1 MQITDNSP
9 EMALDDPRIAEALAG
24 KDEAPKPQS
33 KPDVKPKEAA
43 SSAAPKAEG
52 QEVDPREAEIAGL
65 KAELARRK
73 GNSDKLEA
81 LENELK
87 ELKAERSQPKNE
99 FQWIQK
105 LDDDALAS
113 KQTDWDDELA
123 DARAKY
129 SRAEETGDERMLER
143 QGQRI
148 LIAKKTLSAFR
159 KEILDRG
166 TRRQQEQEQAQR
178 EYSTVQSEIESMH
191 EAVSEQFE
199 DFTNPETELWK
210 AGNAEYNAHPALMQ
224 RLGPL
229 GEVVAAALAVVKHP
243 ELVAKK
249 GGTVSARKEVIGKL
263 EKSVKH
269 ALSTGASAPS
279 TNQPVNYDVSSAEGL
294 AAFEAMIS
302 KYKGG

>member
-1 MQITDNSP
+1 MSQIVDDSP
-9 EMALDDPRIAEALAG
+9 EMELDDPRIQEVLNA
-24 KDEAPKPQS
+24 KDGVKPQP
-33 KPDVKPKEAA
+33 KPDVKPAEPV
-43 SSAAPKAEG
+43 SSAAPKTED
-52 QEVDPREAEIAGL
+52 EPVDEKDKVIKGL
-65 KAELARRK
+65 QAELARRK
-73 GNSDKLEA
+73 GNSEKLEA
-81 LENELK
+81 LEAELK
-87 ELKAERSQPKNE
+87 ELKTERTQPKNE
-99 FQWIQK
+99 FAWIQK

-129 SRAEETGDERMLER
+129 SRAEETGDERALER

-148 LIAKKTLSAFR
+148 LAAKRTLSAFR

-166 TRRQQEQEQAQR
+166 SRRQNEKEAAQR

-191 EAVSEQFE
+191 SAVQEQFE
-199 DFTNPETELWK
+199 DFMNPETELWK
-210 AGNAEYNAHPALMQ
+210 AGNEEFNAHPALMA

-249 GGTVSARKEVIGKL
+249 GTASARKEVIGKL

-279 TNQPVNYDVSSAEGL
+279 TNQPVNYDVSSADGL
-294 AAFEAMIS
+294 AAFNAMID
-302 KYKGG
+302 KFKGG